1 MVDYSLHMKQSR
13 LWTSQPAK
21 RTKLLDHSAMDLKL
35 PDDVQGK
42 FSAKTSLMILFSM
55 PFLNNG
61 ALRQAINIFGIF
73 AGKET
78 V

>member
-1 MVDYSLHMKQSR
+1 MMDYSLHMKQSR

-21 RTKLLDHSAMDLKL
+21 RTKLLDHSATDLKL

-42 FSAKTSLMILFSM
+42 FSAKMSLMILFSM
-55 PFLNNG
+55 PLLNNG

>member
-1 MVDYSLHMKQSR
+1 MDQS
-13 LWTSQPAK
+13 TCKKNEA
-21 RTKLLDHSAMDLKL
+21 LDHSATDLKL

-55 PFLNNG
+55 PLLNNG